1 MDGRKGSIS
10 YETNGAASRMRASHQ
25 DYQVRYIRLELKPP
39 RMCNAYDKFVVYGI
53 HDGSRILE
61 QWDGMENTAETDH
74 TDE

>member
-1 MDGRKGSIS
+1 
-10 YETNGAASRMRASHQ
+10 
-25 DYQVRYIRLELKPP
+25 
-39 RMCNAYDKFVVYGI
+39 MCNAYDKFVVYGI